1 MPGDKDSRRRPD
13 QWRFAKPLGEALRE
27 QYKQVLN
34 EPVPERLKKLIEEL
48 REKEEKERDGQK
60 D

>member
-1 MPGDKDSRRRPD
+1 
-13 QWRFAKPLGEALRE
+13 LGEALRE

-48 REKEEKERDGQK
+48 KEKEKKERDRQK

>member
-1 MPGDKDSRRRPD
+1 MSGDKKSPECPPNWRRK
-13 QWRFAKPLGEALRE
+13 KPLGEALRE

-34 EPVPERLKKLIEEL
+34 EPVPEKLKKLIEALKEQ
-48 REKEEKERDGQK
+48 EKKQD

>member
-1 MPGDKDSRRRPD
+1 MPGDKQPRRRPD
-13 QWRFAKPLGEALRE
+13 SWRVTKPLGEALRE

-48 REKEEKERDGQK
+48 KEKEQKERDGEN